1 MKKVLALVLAGV
13 MAASMSVVAF
23 AADETANVT
32 VTPTKDNVATADVQF
47 GTGLVDE
54 DGATPEYKPGDTF
67 YLNVTGK
74 EGADITKLA
83 TITDDYRLSIDDDS
97 DKNLFVSAKLIL
109 KKIGKDTK
117 KEAYVEIVT
126 KDNFIEDDQELNL
139 TITLNPRNKDV
150 EKAEVL
156 VNGTMN
162 YGPTEDVSKY
172 FTVESGF
179 VNFEDIDDD
188 VELYFGDDGD
198 IEFHV
203 NSKSDKTLFLRYN
216 DDEDDAIVEK
226 FGDAS
231 LEFHYFEGN
240 KDTFKKEGT
249 LYIPADEG
257 SFLYEVVDGK
267 LVAVKDAKYDDAK
280 EQFTFKTK
288 TLGNYIVSDKEL
300 VAADAEGEG
309 TDAETNPDTGA
320 NDFVGLAV
328 ALAVVSVAGIAVAK
342 RK

>member
-13 MAASMSVVAF
+13 MAASMSVMAF
-23 AADETANVT
+23 AADETAGVS
-32 VTPTKDNVATADVQF
+32 VTPTEDNVAEAAVQF
-47 GTGLVDE
+47 ATSLVDE
-54 DGATPEYKPGDTF
+54 DGNTPEYKPGDTF
-67 YLNVTGK
+67 YLRVTGK
-74 EGADITKLA
+74 DDAVITKLA

-109 KKIGKDTK
+109 KKIYDK
-117 KEAYVEIVT
+117 KEAFVEIVT
-126 KDNFIEDDQELNL
+126 KDNFVEDDQALDL
-139 TITLNPRNKDV
+139 IITLNPKKTTSK
-150 EKAEVL
+150 KAEVA
-156 VNGTMN
+156 VAGTMN
-162 YGPTEDVSKY
+162 YGVTEDVSKY
-172 FTVESGF
+172 YTVKSGF

-257 SFLYEVVDGK
+257 SFIYEIVDGK
-267 LVAVKDAKYDDAK
+267 VTAIEGAKYDDAK
-280 EQFTFKTK
+280 EMWTVKTK

-300 VAADAEGEG
+300 VAAEGEGETG